1 MNAMARFGVPL
12 FAWKADRAVTDNFYQ
27 NPLNQRYSSPE
38 MSVIFSP
45 RHRARIWRQLWIA
58 LADAEN
64 QLGLDI
70 GQVAIDEMQAKLDE
84 LDLARVAEIES
95 EVRHEVMAHIRHF
108 GEVAPAARGIIHL
121 GATSAFVMDNADLVQ
136 HKEALQLIRRRLLGV
151 IAALRE
157 RAMQHRTTATVGYTH
172 LQPAQPTTIGKRV
185 TLWIQDLLLDLEEVD
200 FRLASLRFRGARGAT
215 GTEASF
221 LALFDGDSERVDR
234 LNAIIADRMGFEQT
248 YGVTSQTYTRKV
260 DAALLSTLAGIA
272 QSLSKQANDVRL
284 LQNFG
289 ELEEPFEPSQVGSSA
304 MAHKRNPIRAERICS
319 LARHVIVL
327 ALDPALTAA
336 SQWLERSLDDSANKR
351 IAVPEAYLTT
361 DAILRLAHN
370 IAAGMNVYPQVAA
383 RRLEEQLPA
392 LAAEPVLLRVAA
404 RGADRQDLHERIRRH
419 AVAAA
424 EQVRRGESNDL
435 IDRLAADAEIGID
448 RTDLETMLK
457 PEAMVGR
464 AAEQVEG
471 FIRGSV
477 DPIIERNKSEI
488 DTSSPTL
495 SV

>member
-1 MNAMARFGVPL
+1 M
-12 FAWKADRAVTDNFYQ
+12 
-27 NPLNQRYSSPE
+27 
-38 MSVIFSP
+38 
-45 RHRARIWRQLWIA
+45 
-58 LADAEN
+58 
-64 QLGLDI
+64 
-70 GQVAIDEMQAKLDE
+70 
-84 LDLARVAEIES
+84 
-95 EVRHEVMAHIRHF
+95 
-108 GEVAPAARGIIHL
+108 
-121 GATSAFVMDNADLVQ
+121 
-136 HKEALQLIRRRLLGV
+136 
-151 IAALRE
+151 
-157 RAMQHRTTATVGYTH
+157 
-172 LQPAQPTTIGKRV
+172 
-185 TLWIQDLLLDLEEVD
+185 
-200 FRLASLRFRGARGAT
+200 
-215 GTEASF
+215 
-221 LALFDGDSERVDR
+221 
-234 LNAIIADRMGFEQT
+234 
-248 YGVTSQTYTRKV
+248 
-260 DAALLSTLAGIA
+260 
-272 QSLSKQANDVRL
+272 
-284 LQNFG
+284 
-289 ELEEPFEPSQVGSSA
+289 
-304 MAHKRNPIRAERICS
+304 
-319 LARHVIVL
+319 IVL

-392 LAAEPVLLRVAA
+392 LAAEPVLLRAAA

-464 AAEQVEG
+464 AAEQVEV
-471 FIRGSV
+471 FIREWV

-488 DTSSPTL
+488 DTNSPTL